1 MICLTLTSLVV
12 AGLLNDN
19 FSDTCN
25 CFIKTLPIATVM
37 LFQFFLGGA
46 AEVSV
51 FFREQN
57 LASLLSFCVKC
68 KVSFLV

>member
-25 CFIKTLPIATVM
+25 CFIKTLPIATVT
-37 LFQFFLGGA
+37 LFQFFFGGA

-57 LASLLSFCVKC
+57 LASLLNFCVKC